1 MPMPLFIALS
11 VLVILAVWVF
21 LAVLFYR
28 FVEQRFGSTSTW
40 AEDRRKKRQE
50 KPEKLQRECG
60 EFISQAPPRIGIPN
74 SLLQAHRILWGDAVA
89 AGTMLSLTTG
99 GMLVMPLI
107 LIEASPL
114 LTVGLCTSVSILAG
128 CAIVTV
134 YSRSSNRRKHILEHG
149 VLVSEAVVEHK
160 RTLPD
165 AEGSTQKRGVSFE
178 FEFDGK
184 TRTATTKISDPY
196 PDLTERYW
204 DGDLPVKLLVD
215 PLNPKTVLWVEGAVF
230 ASC

>member
-1 MPMPLFIALS
+1 M
-11 VLVILAVWVF
+11 
-21 LAVLFYR
+21 
-28 FVEQRFGSTSTW
+28 
-40 AEDRRKKRQE
+40 
-50 KPEKLQRECG
+50 
-60 EFISQAPPRIGIPN
+60 
-74 SLLQAHRILWGDAVA
+74 
-89 AGTMLSLTTG
+89 
-99 GMLVMPLI
+99 
-107 LIEASPL
+107 
-114 LTVGLCTSVSILAG
+114 
-128 CAIVTV
+128 
-134 YSRSSNRRKHILEHG
+134 
-149 VLVSEAVVEHK
+149 EHK